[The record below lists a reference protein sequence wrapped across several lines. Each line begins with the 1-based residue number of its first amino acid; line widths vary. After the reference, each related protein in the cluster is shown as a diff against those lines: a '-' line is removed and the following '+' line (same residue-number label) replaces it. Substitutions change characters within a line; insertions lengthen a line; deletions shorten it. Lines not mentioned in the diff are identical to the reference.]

1 MNITDSQV
9 KPVALEAITLT
20 RVSVVEAE
28 KSKPVEELSPVAVQN
43 SSEQKHMQNT
53 SEQLQN
59 AVSQINEHVQNLQR
73 SLQFTV
79 DDKSGK
85 DVVTVL
91 YTETKEVIRQYPS
104 EEVLQIARNLSE
116 QQEHDISLFSSSI

>member
-59 AVSQINEHVQNLQR
+59 AVRQINEHVQNLQR

-91 YTETKEVIRQYPS
+91 DTETKEVIRQYPS

>member
-91 YTETKEVIRQYPS
+91 DTETKEVIRQYPS